1 MTADMFK
8 SETAA
13 WIHSRT
19 NDYNLARSQVLRF
32 NDVYDMLREGITHF
46 WFRKGDGSMRSAYG
60 TLDMTIV
67 ERHGGVPQG
76 KESEDRPI
84 NGTVSYFDLEKDA
97 WRCFKAD
104 AVQEVDFSYGSSS
117 QES

>member
-1 MTADMFK
+1 MKTRERIK
-8 SETAA
+8 SEIAS

-19 NDYNLARSQVLRF
+19 SNKDLARKQILRF
-32 NDVYDMLREGITHF
+32 NDVYDMLGKGITHF
-46 WFRKGDGSMRSAYG
+46 WFRKSDGSLRSAYG

-67 ERHGGVPQG
+67 ERHGGVPQR
-76 KESEDRPI
+76 ENSEDRPV

-104 AVQEVDFSYGSSS
+104 AVQEVDFNYGISP
-117 QES
+117 

>member
-8 SETAA
+8 SRIAS

-19 NDYNLARSQVLRF
+19 NDYDLARSQVLRF

-46 WFRKGDGSMRSAYG
+46 WFRKGDGSLRSAYG
-60 TLDMTIV
+60 TLDMAIV

-76 KESEDRPI
+76 SLISIWRRMP
-84 NGTVSYFDLEKDA
+84 GDA
-97 WRCFKAD
+97 SRRMLCRRLTSATD
-104 AVQEVDFSYGSSS
+104 PAPRNPEL
-117 QES
+117 